1 MPLSALH
8 DRKKFL
14 APPPQQAQ
22 WQASARGLRV
32 ALFCLAALSN
42 APALAQLREALQTPQ
57 AVQTPPMVQASAA
70 GVPKA
75 TLHGAAQGKES
86 GGIRQTALQPLI
98 TAAEL
103 SKQLEQPLLRVLD
116 IRSPQAYFTAHI
128 PGALNAPYGNWRGPV
143 SNPGELPSIEKLTA
157 LIQSLGITPAH
168 HIVVTS
174 HGDDPTDFGSAARV
188 YWTLKVLG
196 LERLSLLNGG
206 MKAWSQAELPTD
218 PGTASVSKSQFV
230 PSINRSMLAGREEI
244 LSLMGNPQTKLIDAR
259 PASFFMGETRHG
271 AALQAGTLKG
281 ASNIE
286 HDRWFAE
293 GSARFGS
300 EQQARS
306 ILAASGIDDKSTV
319 VSFCNTGHWAATNW
333 FALSEVLGQK
343 QVKLYPGSMVEWTK
357 QAEALPMDNVPN
369 RLKALLIDAKLWAE
383 KNL

>member
-1 MPLSALH
+1 M
-8 DRKKFL
+8 KL
-14 APPPQQAQ
+14 APSPDRLKP
-22 WQASARGLRV
+22 STMSHHGH
-32 ALFCLAALSN
+32 LFSPKTRHLKSVIFFIATSFACST
-42 APALAQLREALQTPQ
+42 ALAQVRQ
-57 AVQTPPMVQASAA
+57 VQ
-70 GVPKA
+70 
-75 TLHGAAQGKES
+75 
-86 GGIRQTALQPLI
+86 QPLASNALSASSSAKSNPQI
-98 TAAEL
+98 ASKGQESKSANPHVLKPLISAEEL
-103 SKQLEQPLLRVLD
+103 EKQLEQPLLRVLD

-128 PGALNAPYGNWRGPV
+128 PGALNAPYGGWRGPA
-143 SNPGELPSIEKLTA
+143 SSPGELPSIEKLTA

-196 LERLSLLNGG
+196 LEKLSILNGG
-206 MKAWSQAELPTD
+206 MKSWNQAELPTD
-218 PGTASVSKSQFV
+218 PGSASVAKSQFR
-230 PSINRSMLAGREEI
+230 PTINRAMLAGRDEI
-244 LSLMGNPQTKLIDAR
+244 TALIGRPQAKLIDAR
-259 PASFFMGETRHG
+259 PAAFFMGETRHG

-306 ILAASGIDDKSTV
+306 ILAASGIETNATV
-319 VSFCNTGHWAATNW
+319 ISFCNTGHWAATNW

-343 QVKLYPGSMVEWTK
+343 QVKLYPGSMVEWT
-357 QAEALPMDNVPN
+357 QQSEALPMDNVPN
-369 RLKALLIDAKLWAE
+369 RLKALLIDAKLWVD

>member
-1 MPLSALH
+1 M
-8 DRKKFL
+8 KL
-14 APPPQQAQ
+14 APSPDRLKP
-22 WQASARGLRV
+22 STMSHHGHL
-32 ALFCLAALSN
+32 LSPKTRHLKSVIFFI
-42 APALAQLREALQTPQ
+42 ATSFACSTALAQVRE
-57 AVQTPPMVQASAA
+57 VQ
-70 GVPKA
+70 
-75 TLHGAAQGKES
+75 
-86 GGIRQTALQPLI
+86 QPLASNAFSASSSAKSNPQI
-98 TAAEL
+98 ASKGQESKSANPHVLKPLISAEEL
-103 SKQLEQPLLRVLD
+103 EKQLEQPLLRVLD

-128 PGALNAPYGNWRGPV
+128 PGALNAPYGGWRGPA
-143 SNPGELPSIEKLTA
+143 SNPGELPSIEKLTT

-196 LERLSLLNGG
+196 LEKLSILNGG
-206 MKAWSQAELPTD
+206 MKSWNQAELPTD
-218 PGTASVSKSQFV
+218 PGSASVAKSQFR
-230 PSINRSMLAGREEI
+230 PRINHAMLAGRDEI
-244 LSLMGNPQTKLIDAR
+244 AALIGKPQAKLIDAR
-259 PASFFMGETRHG
+259 PAAFFMGETRHG

-306 ILAASGIDDKSTV
+306 ILAASGIDTNATV

-343 QVKLYPGSMVEWTK
+343 QVKLYPGSMVEWT
-357 QAEALPMDNVPN
+357 QQSEALPMDNVPN
-369 RLKALLIDAKLWAE
+369 RLKALLIDAKLWVD

>member
-1 MPLSALH
+1 MPCSALH
-8 DRKKFL
+8 DHQKLLTLLRRKARWQVSTRGIRAGVFFL
-14 APPPQQAQ
+14 ITVLSS
-22 WQASARGLRV
+22 SAG
-32 ALFCLAALSN
+32 
-42 APALAQLREALQTPQ
+42 LAQVREALQAPL
-57 AVQTPPMVQASAA
+57 AIQTSATGLPKANLQSAA
-70 GVPKA
+70 
-75 TLHGAAQGKES
+75 HGPES
-86 GGIRQTALQPLI
+86 RALGPASVKPLI
-98 TAAEL
+98 TAEEL
-103 SKQLEQPLLRVLD
+103 NRTLEQPLLRVLD

-128 PGALNAPYGNWRGPV
+128 PGALNAPYGSWRGPTG
-143 SNPGELPSIEKLTA
+143 NPGELPSLEKLTA

-196 LERLSLLNGG
+196 LEKLSLLNGG
-206 MKAWSQAELPTD
+206 MKAWNQAELPTD
-218 PGTASVSKSQFV
+218 PGTESVAKSQFV
-230 PSINRSMLAGREEI
+230 PSINRSMLAGRDEI
-244 LSLMGNPQTKLIDAR
+244 LSLMGKAHAKLIDAR
-259 PASFFMGETRHG
+259 PSSFFMGETRHG

-306 ILAASGIDDKSTV
+306 ILAASGIDNNSTV

-343 QVKLYPGSMVEWTK
+343 QVKLYPGSMVEWT
-357 QAEALPMDNVPN
+357 QQTEALPMDHVPN